1 MATQTVEF
9 RAASGLTVTAK
20 LFAAGS
26 DTEIASVSATEATN
40 RKGTY
45 TVAYTDIA
53 AGEYMLIGIA
63 SSLPVCSWWVNL
75 RLATATFQVYDNPNY
90 KLAQALKTAVT
101 GVVGS
106 SSTTT
111 SVVTSSMSPA
121 AAVSDQFKGLILK
134 FTDDTTTA
142 NLRGQGC
149 EITTNTSGGVLTV
162 SSLTTAPVSGDTFVI
177 Q

>member
-26 DTEIASVSATEATN
+26 DTQVASVSATEATN

-45 TVAYTDIA
+45 TAAYTDVA
-53 AGEYMLIGIA
+53 AGEYTLIGIA
-63 SSLPVCSWWVNL
+63 DSLPVCSWWTNL
-75 RLATATFQVYDNPNY
+75 RLATATFQVYDYPNF
-90 KLAQALKTAVT
+90 KLDEALKTAVT
-101 GVVGS
+101 GVVGAA
-106 SSTTT
+106 STTT
-111 SVVTSSMSPA
+111 SVVTSSLSPA

-134 FTDDTTTA
+134 FTSDTPTA

-149 EITTNTSGGVLTV
+149 EITGSTALGVLTV
-162 SSLTTAPVSGDTFVI
+162 SSLTTAPASGDIFVM

>member
-26 DTEIASVSATEATN
+26 DTEVASVSATEATN

-45 TVAYTDIA
+45 VAAYTDVA

-75 RLATATFQVYDNPNY
+75 RLDTASFQVYDYPNF
-90 KLAQALKTAVT
+90 KLDEALKTAVT

-106 SSTTT
+106 GSTTT

-121 AAVSDQFKGLILK
+121 AVVSNQFKGLILK
-134 FTDDTTTA
+134 FTADTTTA

-149 EITTNTSGGVLTV
+149 EITSSSSGGVLTV